1 MRSGAAA
8 TQQCFQL
15 STSFGGVLPSD
26 LDGPASPP
34 AAGTPGFFLNFG
46 TNSVNFWKFHVDW
59 VTPANTTLAGP
70 ANIAVAAFS
79 AACNGGTCIPKLG
92 TSEKLDSLADRL
104 MYRLAYRR
112 FSDHEA
118 LVVNHSVATGSG
130 NVGVRWYELRNPAA
144 STLAAGTP
152 VVYQQGT
159 FAPDS
164 NFRWMGS
171 IAMDQS
177 GGIALGYSV
186 SSTAINPSIRLTG
199 RAATDPLGTMQAENA
214 IVNGTGS
221 QLANLSRWGD
231 YSAMTVDPVDDC
243 TFWYTNE
250 YLKANG
256 TFNWSTW
263 ISSFKLTGCG
273 VTSPPP
279 APTNLTATAGNAQ
292 VSLFWTGSAGATS
305 YNIKRSTTSGTEALL
320 INVTTTS
327 YTDTGV
333 TNGTTYFY
341 EVSAVGPC
349 GESVNS
355 SEVSATPVA
364 PVGPAPPTNLT
375 ATPGPGAKQI
385 SPSSTAPHRPPP
397 PTPKPPTPP
406 PHPYT

>member
-15 STSFGGVLPSD
+15 STSFGGGLPPD
-26 LDGPASPP
+26 LDGRASPP
-34 AAGTPGFFLNFG
+34 LAGTPDFFLNFG

-79 AACNGGTCIPKLG
+79 AACNGGTCIPQLG

-118 LVVNHSVATGSG
+118 LVVNHSVATGTG
-130 NVGVRWYELRNPAA
+130 NVGVRWYELRNPAGN
-144 STLAAGTP
+144 TMAAGTP

-250 YLKANG
+250 YMKSSG

-263 ISSFKLTGCG
+263 ISSFRFPACGGATQTLTSIT
-273 VTSPPP
+273 VSPSS
-279 APTNLTATAGNAQ
+279 ASVPTGGTKQFSATGLGRFGQ
-292 VSLFWTGSAGATS
+292 PMTPQPTLGWSVSGGGSISSSGLFTAGATEGGPFTVTAS
-305 YNIKRSTTSGTEALL
+305 SGTIIGTAS
-320 INVTTTS
+320 VTVTS
-327 YTDTGV
+327 TPTD
-333 TNGTTYFY
+333 F
-341 EVSAVGPC
+341 S
-349 GESVNS
+349 
-355 SEVSATPVA
+355 
-364 PVGPAPPTNLT
+364 
-375 ATPGPGAKQI
+375 
-385 SPSSTAPHRPPP
+385 
-397 PTPKPPTPP
+397 
-406 PHPYT
+406 